1 MKSLRSPIAFVLLF
15 AVLLI
20 ALPQPAR
27 SEGDSGD
34 VPVHDLINWILS
46 LIQRY
51 QQIANQVEQIRKQ
64 SKQIEIAAK
73 TIERSGRDGDWA
85 SLQGLF
91 DNLDTLFNATE
102 NLGYRYSQLTAIW
115 DETFPGSEVPVQ
127 SWPADQEVRARR
139 TFATL
144 RNIGISLRQI
154 SELNQQSED
163 ALATLRER
171 SDAADTPQKQLEASN
186 MFLDFQATETSRT
199 MQANLLAA
207 NAITVLGAEQLQ
219 KATIAD
225 LARTSWIERNA
236 PRPPSDFE
244 HAPGYRAVPRN
255 WPWTINF

>member
-1 MKSLRSPIAFVLLF
+1 MKKACRTA
-15 AVLLI
+15 LLI
-20 ALPQPAR
+20 LMTVALLLVGQPAHAE
-27 SEGDSGD
+27 SDSSD

-51 QQIANQVEQIRKQ
+51 QQIANQMEQLRKQ
-64 SKQIEIAAK
+64 SRQIELAAK

-91 DNLDTLFNATE
+91 DNLENLFNSAE
-102 NLGYRYSQLTAIW
+102 NLGYRYSQLTPIW
-115 DETFPGSEVPVQ
+115 DDTFPGYQAPVQ
-127 SWPADQEVRARR
+127 SWPADQEIRARR

-144 RNIGISLRQI
+144 RNIGLSLRQI

-186 MFLDFQATETSRT
+186 MFLDFQATETSRS
-199 MQANLLAA
+199 MQASLLAA

-219 KATIAD
+219 RASTAD

-244 HAPGYRAVPRN
+244 HEPGYTGVPHN
-255 WPWTINF
+255 WPWTIRF

>member
-1 MKSLRSPIAFVLLF
+1 MKACRTASLILATTALLL
-15 AVLLI
+15 VV
-20 ALPQPAR
+20 QPAPAR
-27 SEGDSGD
+27 AYT
-34 VPVHDLINWILS
+34 VPVYDYINWILG

-51 QQIANQVEQIRKQ
+51 QQIENQAEQIRKQ
-64 SKQIEIAAK
+64 AKQIEVAVK

-91 DNLDTLFNATE
+91 DNLDTLFNSTE
-102 NLGYRYSQLTAIW
+102 NLGYRYSQLTTLW
-115 DETFPGSEVPVQ
+115 DETFPGYQTPVE
-127 SWPADQEVRARR
+127 SWPADQEIRARR

-144 RNIGISLRQI
+144 RNIGLSLRQI

-163 ALATLRER
+163 ALGTLRER

-186 MFLDFQATETSRT
+186 MFLDFQATETSRA

-219 KATIAD
+219 RATTAD

-244 HAPGYRAVPRN
+244 SEPGYTGVPRN
-255 WPWTINF
+255 WPWTIHF